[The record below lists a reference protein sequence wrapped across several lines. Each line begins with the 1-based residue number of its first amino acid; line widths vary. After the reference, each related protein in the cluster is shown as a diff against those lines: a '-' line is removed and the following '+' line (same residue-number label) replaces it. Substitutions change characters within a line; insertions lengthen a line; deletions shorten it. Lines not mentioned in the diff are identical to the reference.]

1 MTKREDIVSSFLQDG
16 KDFAQKIT
24 TEYIVEQKMFQLL
37 ELEVLKILKISSQ
50 ENGNFIKLLLLSN
63 ILNEAEI
70 DNLEF
75 QLHFDSTY
83 IENTGEKAIINLI
96 REDINDLSSQEN
108 PESIITYRDL
118 KLLDIQDYESK
129 FLNNENQDLY
139 SFNEMNENN
148 FKNKAHILINDEE
161 NDVYIEE
168 VPLYDNRIS
177 HIFAKKTEIKILLNF
192 IMKYIENSNH
202 LLTLTALILFEI
214 ENLSA
219 NKYNRNYYY
228 HDIVDRVNPNKEWFA
243 CLDIEMIFFKP
254 SVTLIETKN
263 NNEIIDKNSF
273 IQII

>member
-1 MTKREDIVSSFLQDG
+1 MTKREAIVSSFLEDG

-75 QLHFDSTY
+75 QINFDPTY
-83 IENTGEKAIINLI
+83 IENTGEKAIINLV
-96 REDINDLSSQEN
+96 REDINDLSIQEN
-108 PESIITYRDL
+108 PESIITYKDL
-118 KLLDIQDYESK
+118 KLLDIQDYENT
-129 FLNNENQDLY
+129 FLNNEITDLH

-161 NDVYIEE
+161 NDIYIEE

-177 HIFAKKTEIKILLNF
+177 HIFTKKTEIKILLNF
-192 IMKYIENSNH
+192 LMKYIENSSH

-219 NKYNRNYYY
+219 NKQNRNYYY
-228 HDIVDRVNPNKEWFA
+228 HDIVDRVNPNKKWFA
-243 CLDIEMIFFKP
+243 CLDIEMIFLKP
-254 SVTLIETKN
+254 SVILIETKN
-263 NNEIIDKNSF
+263 NNEMIDKNSF
-273 IQII
+273 IQIL